1 MAIERRKAEI
11 LEFKMTPMPGIF
23 HCDDGR
29 VSDILGPDS
38 ISPLADGQEHFR
50 VQWVSRDRV
59 HWSTVTLIQRRNFVR
74 GCFSFSKIASLELER
89 RCGWGHLLCELGKL
103 YYCWQDALGNF

>member
-1 MAIERRKAEI
+1 MAIEIVRALI
-11 LEFKMTPMPGIF
+11 LELKMTPMPGIF
-23 HCDDGR
+23 HCDDRR

-59 HWSTVTLIQRRNFVR
+59 HWSAVALIKRCNFVR
-74 GCFSFSKIASLELER
+74 GCFSLSKIIYLELER
-89 RCGWGHLLCELGKL
+89 GWVGQLVWCELGNLITVGKML
-103 YYCWQDALGNF
+103 